1 MNVADELK
9 KLIRGLGVEESVINT
24 MHPEWPLAGHVLDS
38 LAYSDFIAAAE
49 DYFGVRI
56 LDKYRLRLI
65 SLNDFTDHI
74 TQKLNA
80 GDVV

>member
-1 MNVADELK
+1 
-9 KLIRGLGVEESVINT
+9 
-24 MHPEWPLAGHVLDS
+24 

>member
-9 KLIRGLGVEESVINT
+9 KLIGGLGVEEDVVNS

-38 LAYSDFIAAAE
+38 LAYSDFVAAVE

-80 GDVV
+80 GDVG